1 MKTARQLELTSKV
14 VQTPGHFVS
23 EMDGEK
29 VMLNMEKGKYYNL
42 GKTGSEIWN
51 LLGAPIT
58 AGTLIEQLQQK
69 YDVTEEICQ
78 EDVFPFLEN
87 LRSEGIITVLD

>member
-1 MKTARQLELTSKV
+1 MKTARQLDLTSEI

-42 GKTGSEIWN
+42 GRMGSEIWD
-51 LLGAPIT
+51 LLSEPVTGS
-58 AGTLIEQLQQK
+58 TLIEQLQQK
-69 YDVTEEICQ
+69 YDVSDEICQ
-78 EDVFPFLEN
+78 EDVLPFLES
-87 LRSEGIITVLD
+87 LRSEGIITVLN